1 MKMKIIFTILNIYIS
16 YFSSFIIR
24 CQDSQQNVRGTYLI
38 FLPSRETFSA
48 ANNIVHWW
56 KEVSR
61 NERESDW
68 LTWKETPSFTR
79 IFVFTVVF
87 VTYTNPTTI

>member
-1 MKMKIIFTILNIYIS
+1 MILNIYIS

-38 FLPSRETFSA
+38 FLSSRETFSA

-68 LTWKETPSFTR
+68 LTKATVSFH
-79 IFVFTVVF
+79 
-87 VTYTNPTTI
+87 TYFCFYVYVSHIPIQTTICI